1 MCLNEHRGIIFS
13 FLGKNRTREWGLL
26 MIQNSSQLAQQ
37 ISKIIDKK
45 KGQDICVMDI
55 HAISSFAD
63 YFVIAH
69 GSSVRQVKAI
79 ADEIQEEMQK
89 QGVFLDHMEG
99 YDSGRWILLDYL
111 SVVVHLFVEEE
122 RRFYDLERI
131 WKDAVT
137 ANIDNL

>member
-1 MCLNEHRGIIFS
+1 
-13 FLGKNRTREWGLL
+13 

>member
-1 MCLNEHRGIIFS
+1 
-13 FLGKNRTREWGLL
+13 
-26 MIQNSSQLAQQ
+26 MIQNSSQLALQ

-55 HAISSFAD
+55 HSISSFAD
-63 YFVIAH
+63 YFIIAH

-79 ADEIQEEMQK
+79 ADEIQEQMEK
-89 QGVFLDHMEG
+89 QGVFLDHIEG

-111 SVVVHLFVEEE
+111 SVVVHLFIEEE
-122 RRFYDLERI
+122 RKFYDLERI